1 MRVLVDSSVWIDY
14 FRSGSKSQKLDVF
27 IDENVIC
34 TNELILAELVP
45 FFKVSRQSKLIKL
58 LYSIDTIPLSIK
70 WNELIKLQT
79 ICLQNGINKF
89 DIPDL
94 IIVDNVLQN
103 DLILY
108 SFDKHF
114 KLINKHFS
122 FDIIDK

>member
-1 MRVLVDSSVWIDY
+1 MRVLVDNSVWIDY

-45 FFKVSRQSKLIKL
+45 FLKVSRQSKLIKL

-70 WNELIKLQT
+70 WDEIIKLQT
-79 ICLQNGINKF
+79 ICLQNGINKIG
-89 DIPDL
+89 IPDL
-94 IIVDNVLQN
+94 IVVDSVLQN
-103 DLILY
+103 KIILY

>member
-45 FFKVSRQSKLIKL
+45 FLKVSRQSKLIKL

-70 WNELIKLQT
+70 WDEIIKLQT
-79 ICLQNGINKF
+79 ICLQNGINKIG
-89 DIPDL
+89 IPDL
-94 IIVDNVLQN
+94 IVVDSVLQN
-103 DLILY
+103 KIILY

>member
-14 FRSGSKSQKLDVF
+14 FRSGSKSHKLDVF

-34 TNELILAELVP
+34 TNELVLAELIP
-45 FFKVSRQSKLIKL
+45 FLKVAKKSKLIKL
-58 LYSIDTIPLSIK
+58 LYSIEKIPLFIK
-70 WNELIKLQT
+70 WDEIIKLQT
-79 ICLQNGINKF
+79 TCLQNGINKIG
-89 DIPDL
+89 IPDL

-108 SFDKHF
+108 SLDKHF

-122 FDIIDK
+122 FNILDK